1 MSSVSSFIAAVQG
14 IPGKPVKPA
23 IKAVPRVSLA
33 NAAYADLKRRILSL
47 ELEPGQFVTEPALC
61 DLLELGRMPVHQA
74 VHRLMSEG
82 FVQILPR
89 KGMIIRPDSLHD
101 VLELLEARSIIEPQI
116 AALAAKRIS
125 PDQLLALRALLE
137 RASGL
142 VDERHRSEYLSAD
155 RAFHQAIAEAAGNS
169 VLIDAQRPLH
179 ERTARRHLRVWEPD
193 ALTVTQREHE
203 AIGRA
208 LARRDPVAAAKT
220 MLTHVQSLRRRIIG
234 RPDAG
239 ARSML
244 FTENVG
250 PRHGMSGSN
259 ANP

>member
-1 MSSVSSFIAAVQG
+1 
-14 IPGKPVKPA
+14 
-23 IKAVPRVSLA
+23 VSLA
-33 NAAYADLKRRILSL
+33 NTAYTDLKRRILSL

-125 PDQLLALRALLE
+125 AEQLVAVRALIV
-137 RASGL
+137 RSSGL
-142 VDERHRSEYLSAD
+142 VDERHRSEFLIAD

-193 ALTVTQREHE
+193 ALSVTQREHE
-203 AIGRA
+203 AICRA
-208 LARRDPVAAAKT
+208 IGRRDPVAAAKT
-220 MLTHVQSLRRRIIG
+220 MLAHVQSLRKRIVG

-244 FTENVG
+244 VPESVDS
-250 PRHGMSGSN
+250 RHGMLGSKVSL
-259 ANP
+259 

>member
-1 MSSVSSFIAAVQG
+1 MSSVSSPIAAVKAK
-14 IPGKPVKPA
+14 PGNSA
-23 IKAVPRVSLA
+23 RHALKAVPRVSLA
-33 NAAYADLKRRILSL
+33 NTAYADLKKRILSL

-125 PDQLLALRALLE
+125 TDQLVALRELLD

-142 VDERHRSEYLSAD
+142 VDERHRSEFLMAD
-155 RAFHQAIAEAAGNS
+155 RAFHHAIAEAAGNS

-193 ALTVTQREHE
+193 ALSVTQREHE

-208 LARRDPVAAAKT
+208 LARRDAAAAAKT
-220 MLTHVQSLRRRIIG
+220 MLAHVQSLRRRIIG

-239 ARSML
+239 TRSML
-244 FTENVG
+244 FTDSVG
-250 PRHGMSGSN
+250 PRRGMSGSN